1 MKYCKICV
9 YPENA
14 KPTILF
20 DNEGICSGC
29 KNFFRQKKF
38 DWNKRYKNLEELIDK
53 YKFISKKNK
62 QDYDCIIPVSGGKDS
77 HYQAHI
83 AIKKF
88 KLKPLFVTY
97 NHCFNTQL
105 GLRNLNNLVKVF
117 DADLIR
123 FTSSI
128 EKVRK
133 ISKFMLKKTGDLTW
147 HYHTGIFSYPFQVA
161 KEKKIPLMIWGEPGY
176 AINTGVYTLDDYP
189 EYTKWVRDEYQM
201 RGFKLSDLINNKK
214 SLIKDHDLHPFKFP
228 RTEDL
233 EKIGVRGI
241 YLGSYLEWDHLKIV
255 KQMVS
260 EYNFKLFEGI
270 RERTFSSFHKID
282 DHANDI
288 HDYLKYLKFGY
299 GRGTDHASAE
309 VRYGR
314 MTRNEAVKIVNKYDN
329 VKPKSLSFYLKFL
342 RITEKEFYKYVE
354 SMRDKK
360 IWKKIGDNKYVK
372 KFNVKKNN
380 YQSNIKLDKK
390 NYTFSKKN
398 RRFFNLNK
406 KQKFKYDDNLINDI
420 KGQFRIL

>member
-29 KNFFRQKKF
+29 KNFFRQTKF

-133 ISKFMLKKTGDLTW
+133 ISKFM
-147 HYHTGIFSYPFQVA
+147 
-161 KEKKIPLMIWGEPGY
+161 E
-176 AINTGVYTLDDYP
+176 
-189 EYTKWVRDEYQM
+189 
-201 RGFKLSDLINNKK
+201 
-214 SLIKDHDLHPFKFP
+214 
-228 RTEDL
+228 
-233 EKIGVRGI
+233 
-241 YLGSYLEWDHLKIV
+241 
-255 KQMVS
+255 
-260 EYNFKLFEGI
+260 
-270 RERTFSSFHKID
+270 
-282 DHANDI
+282 
-288 HDYLKYLKFGY
+288 
-299 GRGTDHASAE
+299 
-309 VRYGR
+309 
-314 MTRNEAVKIVNKYDN
+314 
-329 VKPKSLSFYLKFL
+329 
-342 RITEKEFYKYVE
+342 
-354 SMRDKK
+354 
-360 IWKKIGDNKYVK
+360 
-372 KFNVKKNN
+372 
-380 YQSNIKLDKK
+380 
-390 NYTFSKKN
+390 
-398 RRFFNLNK
+398 
-406 KQKFKYDDNLINDI
+406 
-420 KGQFRIL
+420 